1 MKSGESGRTDGGLPL
16 QSICQL
22 KTIVIWT
29 IPICTITKF
38 ILSSTNIWPKIIIA
52 VFPLTRP
59 TLFQHTT
66 LLFWS
71 LKMQY
76 RKSKSP
82 TLNKITHKFIKFQ
95 SRSRFFFSG
104 ENNKEKSFSYL
115 PTIFFQHV
123 NRNSA
128 SLIRL
133 YYICYTI
140 NSIFL
145 SYQILIMLMP
155 YKHDWQNWSNI

>member
-1 MKSGESGRTDGGLPL
+1 MKSGESGRTDGGLPW

-29 IPICTITKF
+29 IPIFTITKF
-38 ILSSTNIWPKIIIA
+38 ILGSTNIWPKIIIA

-76 RKSKSP
+76 KKSKSP

-95 SRSRFFFSG
+95 SRSSFFFFFFFFFFFL
-104 ENNKEKSFSYL
+104 EKTIKKRVSPTYRPFSFSM
-115 PTIFFQHV
+115 
-123 NRNSA
+123 
-128 SLIRL
+128 LIETVPVL
-133 YYICYTI
+133 YAFII
-140 NSIFL
+140 SVI
-145 SYQILIMLMP
+145 P
-155 YKHDWQNWSNI
+155 

>member
-123 NRNSA
+123 NRKQCQSYTP
-128 SLIRL
+128 LL
-133 YYICYTI
+133 YLLYHKFDFSFI
-140 NSIFL
+140 
-145 SYQILIMLMP
+145 
-155 YKHDWQNWSNI
+155 SNIDHAYAI